1 MSEPAGERTHAF
13 EFRGSAGEY
22 FRIWIVNLLL
32 TVATLG
38 VYSAWAKVRSARYFA
53 GSTRLDG
60 AAFAYLAE
68 PLAILKGRLLVLGF
82 AVLYF
87 VASLVSP
94 ILEGAFAI
102 GVIFLIPWAIV
113 RSMAFRAHHTAWRGV
128 RFRFDAP
135 YGEALTTYMG
145 LPILAALTLGLVY
158 PYCVYRQRG
167 FLVSRAAFGT
177 TPFVFGSSSG
187 DFYRLFGGV
196 LLVAI
201 GAAVAIGAVF
211 AAGGETGLAPALS
224 VAGAAGIPV
233 YFYLFGRVASGI
245 TNLTYQGA
253 RLGPH
258 RLASSL
264 PATRLAV
271 LYFTNALAILA
282 SLGLLVPWAHVRLAR
297 FRLSHLSLHATGPLD
312 DFAAAEAE
320 QVQSL
325 GAELGDALDL
335 DLGL

>member
-1 MSEPAGERTHAF
+1 MNEPEGAREHAF
-13 EFRGSAGEY
+13 EFHGSGGEY

-38 VYSAWAKVRSARYFA
+38 IYSAWAKVRSARYFA

-60 AAFAYLAE
+60 ASFAYLAN
-68 PLAILKGRLLVLGF
+68 PIAILKGRLLVLGF
-82 AVLYF
+82 GALYF

-94 ILEGAFAI
+94 FLEGAFAI
-102 GVIFLIPWAIV
+102 GVFLLIPWAIV
-113 RSMAFRAHHTAWRGV
+113 RSMAFRAHHTAWRSV

-135 YGEALTTYMG
+135 YREALTAYLG
-145 LPILAALTLGLVY
+145 LPLLAALTLGFLY

-167 FLVSRAAFGT
+167 FLVSHAAFGT
-177 TPFVFGSSSG
+177 TPFVFGSASR

-196 LLVAI
+196 LLVTI
-201 GAAVAIGAVF
+201 AATVAVGSAF
-211 AAGGETGLAPALS
+211 AAGGETGLAL
-224 VAGAAGIPV
+224 AGAAAIPI
-233 YFYLFGRVASGI
+233 YFYLFGSLASGI

-258 RLASSL
+258 RLASHL
-264 PATRLAV
+264 PATGLAV

-282 SLGLLVPWAHVRLAR
+282 SLGLLLPWAHVRLVR
-297 FRLSHLSLHATGPLD
+297 FRLSHLSLHAGAPLD
-312 DFAAAEAE
+312 DFVAAEAR
-320 QVQSL
+320 QVDSL